1 MSGVVQAWS
10 CFGGEMLPGK
20 SNMYKGLVGLYTW
33 LFSYLA
39 SLVSQSFSGV
49 RSNLSPPLPLS
60 SSFLCS
66 VLIQLFTVEDSIDV
80 IWRFLA

>member
-1 MSGVVQAWS
+1 
-10 CFGGEMLPGK
+10 MLPGK

-49 RSNLSPPLPLS
+49 RSNLSPPFAPF
-60 SSFLCS
+60 FLFS
-66 VLIQLFTVEDSIDV
+66 LQ
-80 IWRFLA
+80 RFNTTFHCRRFD